1 MRSILPKKLDPDPFR
16 ILTFQKVFNND
27 FFISD
32 DEAKVLGHL
41 PGKGK
46 HKGLMGALLVEMPN
60 KKTFQVGS
68 GYVSIAQWSSLMLL
82 RTIDVKVQ
90 FERRI
95 NLVKFDDLYSFFRF
109 TDAQRAKPPPIGS
122 IISYKYQ
129 ELTDGGIPRFPT
141 YLGIRIDAE
150 WPPKKKNDK

>member
-1 MRSILPKKLDPDPFR
+1 MLHKLDPDPFR
-16 ILTFQKVFNND
+16 ILTKLFSND

-68 GYVSIAQWSSLMLL
+68 GYVLI
-82 RTIDVKVQ
+82 T
-90 FERRI
+90 
-95 NLVKFDDLYSFFRF
+95 
-109 TDAQRAKPPPIGS
+109 PIGCLNALHNRF
-122 IISYKYQ
+122 KVK
-129 ELTDGGIPRFPT
+129 GGSNFGEVLIYF
-141 YLGIRIDAE
+141 LF
-150 WPPKKKNDK
+150 